1 MTPTFYRYEDD
12 TERIKVGNWSE
23 TEMHTGYEVVN
34 FPIQLD
40 QAFLPWYQPIDPSG
54 AISEGTIQDS
64 MDSGRGAFGGYQFSW
79 IFGQLTPLM
88 VSYLR
93 QSIFNGNLFSRDV
106 TVVTFDRSY
115 GWRTINCKALWNDP
129 ATKADPVGLQGYQ
142 KLKIDFIN
150 GADAPADIDSAYSLA
165 FSLAFNA

>member
-1 MTPTFYRYEDD
+1 MTLYLYEDD
-12 TERIKVGNWSE
+12 TERIKVGTWTE
-23 TEMHTGYEVVN
+23 TEMHLGYKVID
-34 FPIQLD
+34 FPIQTD

-54 AISEGTIQDS
+54 AISEGQIQDS
-64 MDSGRGAFGGYQFSW
+64 MDSNRGAFGGYNFSW

-88 VSYLR
+88 VKYLR
-93 QSIFNGNLFSRDV
+93 DTIFATYLFSRDV

-129 ATKADPVGLQGYQ
+129 ATKAEPVGLQGYQ

-150 GADAPADIDSAYSLA
+150 GTDAAPDLDSA
-165 FSLAFNA
+165 FSLAFDLAFNA